1 MPERIPRVNA
11 LIKKEISQIIL
22 KEVEFPVDVL
32 ATVTRADT
40 YSNLQESNIW
50 ISVLPEDRGEEVFK
64 ILNKNIYVLQQFL
77 NKRLKMRPIPKIRF
91 LKEKTT
97 VEAAKIEEILEKLK
111 NEEK

>member
-22 KEVEFPVDVL
+22 KEVEFPLDVL
-32 ATVTRADT
+32 ATVTRVET
-40 YSNLQESNIW
+40 YPNLQESNIW

-64 ILNKNIYVLQQFL
+64 ILNKNIYNLQQFL
-77 NKRLKMRPIPKIRF
+77 NKRLKMRPIPKVRF

-97 VEAAKIEEILEKLK
+97 VEAAKIEEILDNLK

>member
-1 MPERIPRVNA
+1 MQERIPRVNA

-22 KEVEFPVDVL
+22 KEVDFPIDVL
-32 ATVTRADT
+32 ATVTRVET
-40 YSNLQESNIW
+40 LPNLQESNIW
-50 ISVLPEDRGEEVFK
+50 VSVLPEDREEEVFNL
-64 ILNKNIYVLQQFL
+64 LNKTIYVLQQFL

-97 VEAAKIEEILEKLK
+97 VEAAKIERILEKLK

>member
-32 ATVTRADT
+32 ATVTRVDT
-40 YSNLQESNIW
+40 YPNLQESNVW

-77 NKRLKMRPIPKIRF
+77 NKRLKMRPIPRIRF